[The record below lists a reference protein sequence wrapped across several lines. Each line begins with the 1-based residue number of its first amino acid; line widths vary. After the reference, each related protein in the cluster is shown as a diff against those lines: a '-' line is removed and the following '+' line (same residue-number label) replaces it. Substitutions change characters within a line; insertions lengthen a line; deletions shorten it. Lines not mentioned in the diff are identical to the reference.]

1 MKFRTKMMNESHQSG
16 QMIQPKRAYLIN
28 AYISFNNQMLSK
40 CKKELITN
48 EVTISQLDTCNTY
61 KIQVIAW
68 DKLDKDRII
77 KKLLIKDYGVKSLQ
91 IDNYNDC
98 IKQEID
104 DKSFKVIVDNNE
116 VKITTN
122 LLSKTFDISRA
133 LQALGIYVQNDENQK
148 LIKTILENCYK
159 YNLPYPSIINNNCCK
174 WFFDDEHEIVLRYE
188 GLYVNLYYRNTEKY
202 VDRDAFFDELKRL
215 YTDLNRDILDEKIVY
230 KDGLATLLISHDGYM
245 ALDDYMLYGG
255 FHTGPGQSRY
265 KFHNLESTI
274 NCRKKFA
281 PIKNKYM
288 NTPKLFLELNK
299 YSYKVLYKYYNNIGH
314 LDRDYE
320 FILSIRDA
328 DNNLFY
334 LYVSYR
340 FKNDCSTCSGGL
352 EYIKEQMTYS
362 DNLQDLLD
370 FVYTKTQ
377 QLRILDNIK
386 N

>member
-1 MKFRTKMMNESHQSG
+1 MM
-16 QMIQPKRAYLIN
+16 IRPKRAYLIN
-28 AYISFNNQMLSK
+28 VQSEFSNIINSDSCKNML
-40 CKKELITN
+40 KKFCEELIID
-48 EVTISQLDTCNTY
+48 EVNINQLDTSNTY

-68 DKLDKDRII
+68 NKLDKDRII

-104 DKSFKVIVDNNE
+104 DKSFKVIIDDNE
-116 VKITTN
+116 VKITTK
-122 LLSKTFDISRA
+122 LLSKTFANMVSA
-133 LQALGIYVQNDENQK
+133 CNALGIYVQNDENQK

-159 YNLPYPSIINNNCCK
+159 YNLPYPSIIDNNCCK
-174 WFFDDEHEIVLRYE
+174 WFFDDEHEIELRYE

-202 VDRDAFFDELKRL
+202 ADRDDFFDELKRL

-274 NCRKKFA
+274 NCRKKFI
-281 PIKNKYM
+281 PLKNTYM
-288 NTPKLFLELNK
+288 NTLKLFLELNM

-314 LDRDYE
+314 MDRDYE

-362 DNLQDLLD
+362 DDLQDLLD

-386 N
+386 D